1 MYAQV
6 TTIEWP
12 PGEKVE
18 GMNEALQTVRDQIV
32 PFAQQQHG
40 FKGFLGLSQDGK
52 LILQTLWETEADLKA
67 SETNGYC
74 RLQQD
79 KLVAF
84 LPQRSTTLLWCQAY
98 EIFDIVSLAKG

>member
-6 TTIEWP
+6 TSIEWP
-12 PGEKVE
+12 AGEKVE
-18 GMNEALQTVRDQIV
+18 GMGEALQTVREQIV
-32 PFAQQQHG
+32 PFAKQQRG
-40 FKGFLGLSQDGK
+40 FKGFFGLSQEVRIT
-52 LILQTLWETEADLKA
+52 LLTLWETEADLQA

-74 RLQQD
+74 RFQQD

-98 EIFDIVSLAKG
+98 EIFTLEFP